1 MFTTIFGDTPNARI
15 LEFLKD
21 HSEFDYTISEI
32 ARNSDVS
39 RPTTYKVVDEFVK
52 KGILIETRKVGISS
66 FYKLNVEHNAV
77 KYFMDMDEAALT
89 PSPGGKHRRRLSQ
102 DRSRGQTR

>member
-15 LEFLKD
+15 LGFLKD
-21 HSEFDYTISEI
+21 HAEFDYTISEI

-52 KGILIETRKVGISS
+52 NGILIETRKVGISS
-66 FYKLNVEHNAV
+66 FYKLNLGHNAV
-77 KYFMDMDEAALT
+77 KYFMDMDEGVLA
-89 PSPGGKHRRRLSQ
+89 PSPGGKQRRRLPQ
-102 DRSRGQTR
+102 DRSRGQSR